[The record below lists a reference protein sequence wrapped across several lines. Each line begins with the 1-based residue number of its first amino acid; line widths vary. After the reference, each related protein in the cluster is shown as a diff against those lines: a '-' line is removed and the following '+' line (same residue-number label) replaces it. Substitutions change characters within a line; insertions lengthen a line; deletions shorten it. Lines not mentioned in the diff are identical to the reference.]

1 MMVALSIRRQKP
13 FRGRVMT
20 NPSLRTPFGEV
31 ELRPVSLEPGAT
43 PNTYVLLPDLD
54 ELLGVPGFG
63 LASPI
68 HVPARARGIVLQ

>member
-1 MMVALSIRRQKP
+1 MRAALSLRQKP
-13 FRGRVMT
+13 FRGRIMT

-31 ELRPVSLEPGAT
+31 ELRPVSSGPDAVPGA
-43 PNTYVLLPDLD
+43 YVLLPDLD

-68 HVPARARGIVLQ
+68 CLPTRARGIILH